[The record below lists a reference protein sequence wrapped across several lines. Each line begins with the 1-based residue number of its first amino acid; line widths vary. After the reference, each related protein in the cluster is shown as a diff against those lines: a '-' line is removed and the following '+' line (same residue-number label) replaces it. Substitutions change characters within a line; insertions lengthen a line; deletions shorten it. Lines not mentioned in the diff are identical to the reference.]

1 MALRHCRQFDTSACN
16 TMSTSSNRPTVRE
29 AFLRLMRDLGI
40 DTVFGNPGSTELP
53 MFRDFPRDM
62 RYVLGLQESVV
73 VGMADGYAQ
82 ATRNAAMVNLHS
94 AAGVGHAMG
103 NIFTAFRN
111 QTPMIVTAGQQARS
125 ILPFDPFLS
134 ASQATELP
142 RPYVKWA
149 IEPARAE
156 DVPLALL
163 RAYQIAMQAPCGP
176 VFISIPADDWDRATD
191 WVPARKVS
199 HCTAPDPAVLA
210 QLAQALN
217 GCRRPAF
224 VVGAGVDRDGA
235 VDAVVALAERYQAA
249 VFTAPM
255 SARCGFPEQHPLFAG
270 FLPAMRERIV
280 EALAG
285 HDLVV
290 VLGAPAFSYHVEGQG
305 PHVPPGADLW
315 QIVDDPQMAAW
326 TPAGTGI
333 VSSVHLA
340 VAALLAASAPAAAR
354 TAPEPRR
361 PAPRAEPSMPMS
373 VAFALQALDAARGP
387 DDVVVEEA
395 PGSRGVMQAC
405 LPMRGADSFYTMA
418 SGGLGHGMPAAVGVA
433 LGRQK
438 LGLPGRVIA
447 LIGDGSSLY
456 AIQALFTAAKLQ
468 LPVTFVILN
477 NQRYA
482 ALQDFAPV
490 FGYAPGDKPEGTDL
504 EGLDFVALAQG
515 HGLPGRRV
523 ERPEGLRD
531 ALAGALGHAGP
542 LLIELVVA

>member
-1 MALRHCRQFDTSACN
+1 
-16 TMSTSSNRPTVRE
+16 MSTSSNRPTVRE

-53 MFRDFPRDM
+53 MFRDFPKDM

-176 VFISIPADDWDRATD
+176 VFISIPADDWDRTTD

-199 HCTAPDPAVLA
+199 RSTAPDPAMLA
-210 QLAQALN
+210 QLAQVLDA
-217 GCRRPAF
+217 CRRPAF

-235 VDAVVALAERYQAA
+235 VDAVVALAERHRAA

-285 HDLVV
+285 HDLIV

-305 PHVPPGADLW
+305 PHVPPGAALW

-326 TPAGTGI
+326 TPVGTGI
-333 VSSVHLA
+333 VASVHLT
-340 VAALLAASAPAAAR
+340 VAALLAAPTPAVAR
-354 TAPEPRR
+354 KAPEPRR
-361 PAPRAEPSMPMS
+361 PAPRAEPSLPMS
-373 VAFALQALDAARGP
+373 VAYALQALDAARGP
-387 DDVVVEEA
+387 EDVVVEEA

-456 AIQALFTAAKLQ
+456 AVQALFTAAKLR
-468 LPVTFVILN
+468 LPITFVILN

-490 FGYAPGDKPEGTDL
+490 FVYAPGDKPEGTDL

-515 HGLPGRRV
+515 HGLPGQRV
-523 ERPEGLRD
+523 ERPEGLCD
-531 ALAGALGHAGP
+531 ALAAALGHAGP

>member
-1 MALRHCRQFDTSACN
+1 
-16 TMSTSSNRPTVRE
+16 
-29 AFLRLMRDLGI
+29 
-40 DTVFGNPGSTELP
+40 
-53 MFRDFPRDM
+53 
-62 RYVLGLQESVV
+62 
-73 VGMADGYAQ
+73 
-82 ATRNAAMVNLHS
+82 
-94 AAGVGHAMG
+94 
-103 NIFTAFRN
+103 
-111 QTPMIVTAGQQARS
+111 
-125 ILPFDPFLS
+125 
-134 ASQATELP
+134 
-142 RPYVKWA
+142 
-149 IEPARAE
+149 
-156 DVPLALL
+156 
-163 RAYQIAMQAPCGP
+163 
-176 VFISIPADDWDRATD
+176 
-191 WVPARKVS
+191 
-199 HCTAPDPAVLA
+199 
-210 QLAQALN
+210 
-217 GCRRPAF
+217 
-224 VVGAGVDRDGA
+224 
-235 VDAVVALAERYQAA
+235 LAERHQAA
-249 VFTAPM
+249 VYTAPM

-270 FLPAMRERIV
+270 FLAAMRERIV

-305 PHVPPGADLW
+305 PHMPPGADLW

-340 VAALLAASAPAAAR
+340 VAALLAAPAPAAAR
-354 TAPEPRR
+354 RAPDPRR
-361 PAPRAEPSMPMS
+361 PAARAEPSLPMS

-468 LPVTFVILN
+468 LPITFVILN

-490 FGYAPGDKPEGTDL
+490 FGYALGDKPEGTDL
-504 EGLDFVALAQG
+504 QGLDFVALAQG
-515 HGLPGRRV
+515 HGLPGLRV
-523 ERPEGLRD
+523 EQPEGLRD
-531 ALAGALGHAGP
+531 ALAGALSHAGP